1 MKNKLKV
8 EKFGSFLM
16 KLILVILWDFLQKFF
31 VKEVFMDNPQMKD
44 LFLLQLVTHID
55 PQEMRIRIIF

>member
-31 VKEVFMDNPQMKD
+31 VKEVFMDNP
-44 LFLLQLVTHID
+44 
-55 PQEMRIRIIF
+55 